1 MAKRRKTHTTKE
13 KVVVRSNF
21 EVDCLNA
28 LDREHIPYEYESL
41 RFSYVSHHTYTPDL
55 SFPNNIVVELK
66 GRFLPADRAK
76 ILAVRKA
83 HPHIDLRMVFMNP
96 NVKLSKNS
104 RTTYGDWC
112 DKHGIQWASKRV
124 PIEWTSEAGTQ
135 TWTKE

>member
-28 LDREHIPYEYESL
+28 LDRERVGYSYESL
-41 RFSYVSHHTYTPDL
+41 KLPYISTHNYIPDICL
-55 SFPNNIVVELK
+55 SNSIVVELK

-96 NVKLSKNS
+96 NVRLSKAS

-124 PIEWTSEAGTQ
+124 PIEWT
-135 TWTKE
+135 KE